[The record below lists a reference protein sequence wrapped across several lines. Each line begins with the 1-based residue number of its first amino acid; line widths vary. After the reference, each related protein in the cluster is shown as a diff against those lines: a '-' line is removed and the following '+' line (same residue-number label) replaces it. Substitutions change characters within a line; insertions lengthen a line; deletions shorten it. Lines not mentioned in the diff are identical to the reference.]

1 LKKKQAGEKIEPAQP
16 IQIRSN
22 PPHFGT
28 EHLGQPPEGLDR
40 LGQCQWAW
48 ISCNGPQNPYVTEM
62 PLTNAEKQA
71 RFRDRNVVTLTGAAG
86 EIAAKLIDMSDQ
98 KKLKKVHRIVA
109 TYLKDPQRAT
119 EARKLNQALKAG
131 EITRREYERY
141 RFLGDNEYWPPSL
154 PRPKVT

>member
-1 LKKKQAGEKIEPAQP
+1 
-16 IQIRSN
+16 
-22 PPHFGT
+22 
-28 EHLGQPPEGLDR
+28 
-40 LGQCQWAW
+40 
-48 ISCNGPQNPYVTEM
+48 M

-131 EITRREYERY
+131 EITRREYERC